1 MSGINFVSNTISNQK
16 SIINRRVAANRLA
29 AAIIN
34 SPPVIK
40 KVFVIRKIEEVHP
53 QIVEVAPQVKVVK
66 NNPLPAFVTKQMVE
80 YVPAIVDPNAPVV
93 SLKRMN

>member
-1 MSGINFVSNTISNQK
+1 MPGINFVSNTISNQQ

-40 KVFVIRKIEEVHP
+40 KVFVIRKIEEV
-53 QIVEVAPQVKVVK
+53 APQVKVVK
-66 NNPLPAFVTKQMVE
+66 NKPLPAFVTNQMVE
-80 YVPAIVDPNAPVV
+80 YVPAIVDPNAHVV

>member
-1 MSGINFVSNTISNQK
+1 MPSINFVSNTINKNQ
-16 SIINRRVAANRLA
+16 SIINRRVAAKRLA
-29 AAIIN
+29 ATIIN

-40 KVFVIRKIEEVHP
+40 KVFVIKKLEEVASP
-53 QIVEVAPQVKVVK
+53 PPQVEEVVK
-66 NNPLPAFVTKQMVE
+66 KLQLVSVSKQMVE